1 MITAFEEATNFRDT
15 SLDFQLDENFLTIIG
30 WRFAK
35 KTLAAPL
42 KRYSRLQANK
52 RENSLCIF
60 IRWYDLGQ
68 RFLYGPPACAAGVE
82 RNLEMTETQRHHLE
96 DEVRS
101 LYRERSELVE
111 QLNIVLRQ
119 KNALAEEVLGL
130 RRENDRQGDTIGRLV
145 KEKEDL
151 AKDKAEHVVQI
162 TACERDNRQ
171 LSEVLLYQLNNNIN
185 NDNSRTTCL
194 Q

>member
-1 MITAFEEATNFRDT
+1 V
-15 SLDFQLDENFLTIIG
+15 
-30 WRFAK
+30 
-35 KTLAAPL
+35 
-42 KRYSRLQANK
+42 
-52 RENSLCIF
+52 
-60 IRWYDLGQ
+60 
-68 RFLYGPPACAAGVE
+68 CAAGVE

-171 LSEVLLYQLNNNIN
+171 LSEVPAE
-185 NDNSRTTCL
+185 
-194 Q
+194 